1 MSSTERS
8 KSVEKVPGKPKK
20 ESPQSHQ
27 VDTASPSPYLQSFQ
41 AAVSQASLHHTMM
54 LQGYPSAAGMPLA
67 AYPGAMQGMIPTIPT
82 GIGKAVNFMF

>member
-20 ESPQSHQ
+20 DSPQSHQ
-27 VDTASPSPYLQSFQ
+27 VDTPSSSPYLQFSQ

-54 LQGYPSAAGMPLA
+54 LQGYPNAAGMPLA

-82 GIGKAVNFMF
+82 GIGKT